1 MRPQSQKSPCDP
13 GSTKKLSTK
22 MKPQLRTR
30 SSESLG
36 PSLGQ
41 PGRRSPVADH
51 LLATSRDGQRKRFT
65 RQNAAVNLFG
75 NTEEFKVTASTQ
87 FEFLVLK
94 LFYRSRPLQ

>member
-1 MRPQSQKSPCDP
+1 MKPQSQKSPGCDP
-13 GSTKKLSTK
+13 GSNKKLSTK

-87 FEFLVLK
+87 VASCLK
-94 LFYRSRPLQ
+94 IVYIL